1 MINVPRDVEWFP
13 VHRGRLT
20 MSETTIVIVLLGG
33 ILGVLWETHKAQLRH
48 YKWLMVCAES

>member
-1 MINVPRDVEWFP
+1 
-13 VHRGRLT
+13 

-48 YKWLMVCAES
+48 YKWLMVCADRQMDRR